1 MMTGPMSLS
10 PRLPRSSGQIGTMT
24 TGDELTDLVLDEA
37 GGRMDSAVQHARQQF
52 ASVRTGRASPALFE
66 RFLVD
71 YYGTEVPLQQL
82 ASFSVPE
89 AQLLVISPFD
99 KNSIGAIERAIIQA
113 DLGLNP
119 SNDGNVVRLTF
130 PPLTEERRRELVRL
144 VKQMA
149 EEGRVAIR
157 NTRRSSRHEID
168 QLSKDGDVSEDIAA
182 RTEKDLDRLTHDHEQ
197 LINDALSVKEQEL
210 LEI

>member
-1 MMTGPMSLS
+1 
-10 PRLPRSSGQIGTMT
+10 MT
-24 TGDELTDLVLDEA
+24 TGDELTDLVITEA
-37 GGRMDSAVQHARQQF
+37 GERMDAAAHHTRQQF
-52 ASVRTGRASPALFE
+52 ATVRTGRASPALFE

-99 KNSIGAIERAIIQA
+99 KGSIAAIERAIIQA

-149 EEGRVAIR
+149 EEGRIAIR
-157 NTRRSSRHEID
+157 NNRRSGRHEID
-168 QLSKDGDVSEDIAA
+168 QLSKGGDISEDIAA
-182 RTEKDLDRLTHDHEQ
+182 RAQKELDQLTHDHEQ
-197 LINDALSVKEQEL
+197 LVNDALGVKEQEL
-210 LEI
+210 LDI

>member
-1 MMTGPMSLS
+1 MMSTGN
-10 PRLPRSSGQIGTMT
+10 
-24 TGDELTDLVLDEA
+24 ELTDLVLDEA
-37 GGRMDSAVQHARQQF
+37 GGRMDSVVNHTRQQF
-52 ASVRTGRASPALFE
+52 ATVRTGRASSALFE

-71 YYGTEVPLQQL
+71 YYGAEVPLQQL
-82 ASFSVPE
+82 ANFSVPE

-99 KNSIGAIERAIIQA
+99 KGSIPAIERAIVQA

-119 SNDGNVVRLTF
+119 SNDGNVVRLMF

-168 QLSKDGDVSEDIAA
+168 QLSKEGDVSEDVAVRA
-182 RTEKDLDRLTHDHEQ
+182 EKELNHLTQDREQ
-197 LINDALSVKEQEL
+197 LINDALDVKEQEL

>member
-1 MMTGPMSLS
+1 MQTGN
-10 PRLPRSSGQIGTMT
+10 
-24 TGDELTDLVLDEA
+24 ELTDLVVEEA
-37 GGRMDSAVQHARQQF
+37 GGRMDSAVQHTRQQF

-66 RFLVD
+66 RFLVE
-71 YYGTEVPLQQL
+71 YYGTEVPLQQM

-99 KNSIGAIERAIIQA
+99 KGSIAAIERAIIKA

-130 PPLTEERRRELVRL
+130 PPLTEERRRELVRV

-157 NTRRSSRHEID
+157 NNRRGGRHEID

-182 RTEKDLDRLTHDHEQ
+182 RAGKELDQLTHNHEQ
-197 LINDALSVKEQEL
+197 LTNDALSVKEQEL